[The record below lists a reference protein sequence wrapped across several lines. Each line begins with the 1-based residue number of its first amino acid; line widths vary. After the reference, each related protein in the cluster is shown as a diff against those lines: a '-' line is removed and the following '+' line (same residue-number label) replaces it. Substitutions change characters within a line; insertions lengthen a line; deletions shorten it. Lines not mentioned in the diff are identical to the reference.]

1 MEPNN
6 DAVATAT
13 NRNIL
18 FGILDKGISK
28 NATAAKARISTS
40 TFHRKLKSSGDFTLR
55 ELGQI
60 AEALDLHLVDI
71 IPVELLSPRD
81 AA

>member
-1 MEPNN
+1 MENNN
-6 DAVATAT
+6 DAVATAIK
-13 NRNIL
+13 RNIIYGL
-18 FGILDKGISK
+18 ADTGLSK
-28 NATAAKARISTS
+28 NAAATRAGIPTS

-60 AEALDLHLVDI
+60 ATALDRQLADI
-71 IPVELLSPRD
+71 LPSELLNRR